1 MANRIE
7 DILFRNRNGFTQDVI
22 RLMTNSE
29 EGLEF
34 FRSYIADVGEGDPAE
49 ALKKQFLTCFAEQV
63 GEWPWIVMQFLGRA
77 ICEEVDWKAVLVEI
91 QPKYHGNN

>member
-1 MANRIE
+1 MANRID

-29 EGLEF
+29 EGLSF
-34 FRSYIADVGEGDPAE
+34 FRSYLEDVSDEEQPE
-49 ALKKQFLTCFAEQV
+49 VLKKQFLTCFAEQV